1 MSNSLGIAV
10 NRTVD
15 TSESHL
21 GIAARRVR
29 KDRLAVVGFVVICL
43 FAFVAFLDIVPI
55 PQRHAGRTVWNQ
67 TLLDVMFQ
75 KDVERSYSA
84 PLANK
89 GTLNRKDFVLKS
101 QHLLGTN
108 NLGEDVLYNAL
119 KGVRTAFIIGI
130 VPLAIAAFFAVVLGL
145 LAGYY
150 GGRVDDVI
158 QYVYQVLSSIPGILL
173 LIAMLMVM
181 ERGLWQLCVALGV
194 TSWVGL
200 CRLIRGETL
209 KVKSMEYVE
218 AARALG
224 ARDARLL
231 FRHILPNV
239 MYLIIIELTLD
250 FSGLVMSEAV
260 LTFIGV
266 GVEPGTGSWGR
277 MIMMADRELPN
288 GIWWNLAA
296 ASFFLFLLVLAFNLF
311 ADALRD
317 ALDPRLRKG

>member
-1 MSNSLGIAV
+1 MA
-10 NRTVD
+10 
-15 TSESHL
+15 ESHL
-21 GIAARRVR
+21 KIAAKRIR
-29 KDRLAVVGFVVICL
+29 KDRLAWAGFCVICL
-43 FAFVAFLDIVPI
+43 FALVALMDSI
-55 PQRHAGRTVWNQ
+55 PLPQQSAGGLKWDRTV
-67 TLLDVMFQ
+67 LDGLFQ
-75 KDVERSYSA
+75 KEVERSYSP
-84 PLANK
+84 PLAEK
-89 GTLNRKDFVLKS
+89 GVLNRQEFALKS
-101 QHLLGTN
+101 RHLLGTN

-130 VPLAIAAFFAVVLGL
+130 VPSLVAVFFAILLGL

-150 GGRVDDVI
+150 GGWVDDGI
-158 QYVYQVLSSIPGILL
+158 QYIYQVLSSIPGILL

-209 KVKSMEYVE
+209 KVKNMEYIE

-224 ARDARLL
+224 AGDLRLL

-239 MYLIIIELTLD
+239 LYLVIIEMTLD
-250 FSGLVMSEAV
+250 FSSLVMSETV
-260 LTFIGV
+260 LTYIGI

-288 GIWWNLAA
+288 AIWWNLTG
-296 ASFFLFLLVLAFNLF
+296 ASVFLFVLVLAFNLF

-317 ALDPRLRKG
+317 ALDPRLRQG

>member
-1 MSNSLGIAV
+1 VA
-10 NRTVD
+10 
-15 TSESHL
+15 ESHL
-21 GIAARRVR
+21 KIAVKRIRR
-29 KDRLAVVGFVVICL
+29 DGLAVAGFCVICV
-43 FAFVAFLDIVPI
+43 FALIAVLDMVPL
-55 PQRHAGRTVWNQ
+55 PRRGVSGVKWNLTV
-67 TLLDVMFQ
+67 LDAVF
-75 KDVERSYSA
+75 KKAPEKSYSP
-84 PLANK
+84 PLAKK
-89 GTLNRKDFVLKS
+89 GILNRKEFTLTS
-101 QHLLGTN
+101 RHLIGTD

-130 VPLAIAAFFAVVLGL
+130 VPSLIAGIFAIILGL

-150 GGRVDDVI
+150 GGWIDDVI
-158 QYVYQVLSSIPGILL
+158 QYIYQVLSSIPGILL

-209 KVKSMEYVE
+209 KVKNMEYVE

-224 ARDARLL
+224 ASDFRLL

-239 MYLIIIELTLD
+239 MYLVIIEMTLD
-250 FSGLVMSEAV
+250 FSALVMSETV
-260 LTFIGV
+260 LTYIGV

-277 MIMMADRELPN
+277 MIMMADRELAN
-288 GIWWNLAA
+288 AIWWNLTA
-296 ASFFLFLLVLAFNLF
+296 ASAFLFVLVLAFNLF

-317 ALDPRLRKG
+317 ALDPRLRGDL

>member
-1 MSNSLGIAV
+1 MNKNAPV
-10 NRTVD
+10 
-15 TSESHL
+15 SESHL
-21 GIAARRVR
+21 VIAAKRIR
-29 KDRLAVVGFVVICL
+29 KDRLAVAGFVVICL
-43 FAFVAFLDIVPI
+43 FALIALLDIVPVSS
-55 PQRHAGRTVWNQ
+55 HEAGRTLWNR

-75 KDVERSYSA
+75 KDVERSYSP
-84 PLANK
+84 PLAK
-89 GTLNRKDFVLKS
+89 TGVLNRKEFALKS
-101 QHLLGTN
+101 GHLLGTN

-130 VPLAIAAFFAVVLGL
+130 VPLAIAAFFAVILGL

-150 GGRVDDVI
+150 GGRIDDVI
-158 QYVYQVLSSIPGILL
+158 QYVYQVLSSIPAILL

-224 ARDARLL
+224 AGDPRLL

-239 MYLIIIELTLD
+239 MYLVIIELTLD

-260 LTFIGV
+260 LTYIGV
-266 GVEPGTGSWGR
+266 GVEPGTWSWGR
-277 MIMMADRELPN
+277 MIMTADRDLPN
-288 GIWWNLAA
+288 GIWWNLTG
-296 ASFFLFLLVLAFNLF
+296 ASIFLFLLVLAFNLF

>member
-1 MSNSLGIAV
+1 LA
-10 NRTVD
+10 
-15 TSESHL
+15 ESHL
-21 GIAARRVR
+21 KIAVKRIR
-29 KDRLAVVGFVVICL
+29 KDGLAVAGFAVICL
-43 FAFVAFLDIVPI
+43 FALVALLDSMPL
-55 PQRHAGRTVWNQ
+55 PRRDAAGVQWNRTV
-67 TLLDVMFQ
+67 LDALFQ
-75 KDVERSYSA
+75 KEVERSYSP
-84 PLANK
+84 PLAK
-89 GTLNRKDFVLKS
+89 TGVLNRQEFTLRS
-101 QHLLGTN
+101 RHLLGTN

-130 VPLAIAAFFAVVLGL
+130 VPSAVAVSFAILLGL

-150 GGRVDDVI
+150 GGWVDDGI

-209 KVKSMEYVE
+209 KVKNMEYIE

-224 ARDARLL
+224 AGDLRLL

-239 MYLIIIELTLD
+239 LYLVIIEMTLD
-250 FSGLVMSEAV
+250 FSSLVMSETV
-260 LTFIGV
+260 LTYIGI

-288 GIWWNLAA
+288 GIWWNLTG
-296 ASFFLFLLVLAFNLF
+296 ASVFLFVLVLAFNLF

-317 ALDPRLRKG
+317 ALDPRLRRG

>member
-1 MSNSLGIAV
+1 MPQ
-10 NRTVD
+10 
-15 TSESHL
+15 SHL
-21 GIAARRVR
+21 KIAAYRIRRD
-29 KDRLAVVGFVVICL
+29 KFAVAGFLVICL
-43 FAFVAFLDIVPI
+43 FAAI
-55 PQRHAGRTVWNQ
+55 A
-67 TLLDVMFQ
+67 LLDTVPVPEREAAGLTWNRTALDALFQ
-75 KDVERSYSA
+75 KDVEKSYSP
-84 PLANK
+84 PLAET
-89 GTLNRKDFVLKS
+89 GVLNRKAFPLKS
-101 QHLLGTN
+101 LHLLGTN

-130 VPLAIAAFFAVVLGL
+130 VPSVVAAFFAIIFGL

-150 GGRVDDVI
+150 GGWIDDVI

-181 ERGLWQLCVALGV
+181 ERGLWQLCLALGV

-200 CRLIRGETL
+200 CRLIRGETF

-224 ARDARLL
+224 ASDMRLI
-231 FRHILPNV
+231 FRHILSNV
-239 MYLIIIELTLD
+239 SYLVIIEMTLD
-250 FSGLVMSEAV
+250 FSALVMSEAV
-260 LTFIGV
+260 LTYIGI

-277 MIMMADRELPN
+277 MIMMADRELAN
-288 GIWWNLAA
+288 AIWWNLTG
-296 ASFFLFLLVLAFNLF
+296 ASAFLFALVLAFNLF

>member
-1 MSNSLGIAV
+1 L
-10 NRTVD
+10 NRTGAR
-15 TSESHL
+15 ESHF
-21 GIAARRVR
+21 GIAAKRIR
-29 KDRLAVVGFVVICL
+29 KDRLAVVGFVVICF
-43 FAFVAFLDIVPI
+43 FAIVALADVVPA
-55 PQRHAGRTVWNQ
+55 PHHQAGRTTWNR
-67 TLLDVMFQ
+67 TLLDVVFQ
-75 KDVERSYSA
+75 KDIERSYSP
-84 PLANK
+84 PLART
-89 GTLNRKDFVLKS
+89 GELNRKVFALKS
-101 QHLLGTN
+101 RHLLGTN

-130 VPLAIAAFFAVVLGL
+130 VPLAIAVFFAVIFGL

-150 GGRVDDVI
+150 GGWVDDVI

-181 ERGLWQLCVALGV
+181 ERGLWQLCVALGL

-209 KVKSMEYVE
+209 KVKGMEYVE

-224 ARDARLL
+224 ASDARLL
-231 FRHILPNV
+231 FRQILPNV
-239 MYLIIIELTLD
+239 MYLVIIELTLD
-250 FSGLVMSEAV
+250 FSGLVMSETV
-260 LTFIGV
+260 LTYIGV

-277 MIMMADRELPN
+277 MIMMADRELPS
-288 GIWWNLAA
+288 GIWWNLTA
-296 ASFFLFLLVLAFNLF
+296 ASAFLFVLVLAFNLF

>member
-1 MSNSLGIAV
+1 MA
-10 NRTVD
+10 
-15 TSESHL
+15 ESHL
-21 GIAARRVR
+21 KIAAQRIR
-29 KDRLAVVGFVVICL
+29 KDRLAVAGFGVICL
-43 FAFVAFLDIVPI
+43 FALVALLDSAPLPRRELGGI
-55 PQRHAGRTVWNQ
+55 QWNRTV
-67 TLLDVMFQ
+67 LDALFQ
-75 KDVERSYSA
+75 KEVERSYSP
-84 PLANK
+84 PLART
-89 GTLNRKDFVLKS
+89 GVLNRQVFPLRS
-101 QHLLGTN
+101 RHLLGTN
-108 NLGEDVLYNAL
+108 NLGEDVFYNAL

-130 VPLAIAAFFAVVLGL
+130 VPSVVAVSFAILFGL

-150 GGRVDDVI
+150 GGWVDDLI

-209 KVKSMEYVE
+209 KVKHLEYIE

-224 ARDARLL
+224 AGDLRIL
-231 FRHILPNV
+231 FRHLLPNV
-239 MYLIIIELTLD
+239 LYLVIIEMTLD
-250 FSGLVMSEAV
+250 FSSLVMSETV
-260 LTFIGV
+260 LTYIGI

-288 GIWWNLAA
+288 GIWWNLTG
-296 ASFFLFLLVLAFNLF
+296 ASVFLFILVLAFNLF

-317 ALDPRLRKG
+317 ALDPRLRRG